1 MAKTKLNQPKRSELK
16 RIVRMYIQNEFN
28 KDEEFIKL
36 KNLVSTFQKCAQD
49 EFDRVTNCTEDV
61 KKFLKGVKLYGS
73 CAIYSEYFTFYNL
86 SIEIQAPYSYNT
98 SILEE
103 YIKDK
108 VTYLRESDFSYDN
121 TISVHRLCEKYL
133 KSLDTFNNFIEELSE
148 LNKKY
153 LQMQEKMSVIV
164 DNCKYLEDVKEYL
177 PIEEVNKYVDECL
190 YNCNTFISVVTTE
203 DINLVKDFINKNK
216 K

>member
-1 MAKTKLNQPKRSELK
+1 MAKTKLNKEKRSELK
-16 RIVRMYIQNEFN
+16 RIIRIYIQREFN
-28 KDEEFIKL
+28 NDKEFIKL
-36 KNLVSTFQKCAQD
+36 KNLLTNFQKCAQD
-49 EFDRVTNCTEDV
+49 EFDRVTNCTEEV
-61 KKFLKGVKLYGS
+61 KKFLKGMKLYGS
-73 CAIYSEYFTFYNL
+73 CTIYSQCYSYYNPY
-86 SIEIQAPYSYNT
+86 IEIQAPYSYNT
-98 SILEE
+98 SILYE

-108 VTYLRESDFSYDN
+108 TTYLTDSCFNYDGS
-121 TISVHRLCEKYL
+121 ISVRRLCEKYL
-133 KSLDTFNNFIEELSE
+133 ESLPSFNKFTEEISE

-177 PIEEVNKYVDECL
+177 PIDEVNKYVDECL
-190 YNCNTFISVVTTE
+190 YNCNTFISVVTSE

>member
-1 MAKTKLNQPKRSELK
+1 MAKTKLNKEKRLELK
-16 RIVRMYIQNEFN
+16 RIVRDYIQREFN
-28 KDEEFIKL
+28 NDEEFIKL
-36 KNLVSTFQKCAQD
+36 KKLLTTFQKCAQD

-73 CAIYSEYFTFYNL
+73 CTVYSEHYTFYSP
-86 SIEIQAPYSYNT
+86 SIEILAPYSYNV
-98 SILEE
+98 SISFE
-103 YIKDK
+103 YIYNN
-108 VTYLRESDFSYDN
+108 VTYITANDCNYDN
-121 TISVHRLCEKYL
+121 TVSVRKLCEKYL
-133 KSLDTFNNFIEELSE
+133 ESLATFNNFEEKMAE

-177 PIEEVNKYVDECL
+177 PIDEVNKYVDECL
-190 YNCNTFISVVTTE
+190 YNCNTFISVVTSE

>member
-1 MAKTKLNQPKRSELK
+1 MAKTKLNKEKRSELK
-16 RIVRMYIQNEFN
+16 RIVRMYIQREFN

-36 KNLVSTFQKCAQD
+36 KNLLTNFQKCAQD

-61 KKFLKGVKLYGS
+61 KKFLKGMKLYGS
-73 CAIYSEYFTFYNL
+73 CTIYNESYSYYNATM
-86 SIEIQAPYSYNT
+86 EILAPYSYNT
-98 SILEE
+98 LILRE
-103 YIKDK
+103 YVKDK
-108 VTYLRESDFSYDN
+108 TTYLTDDSFSYDD
-121 TISVHRLCEKYL
+121 TISIRRFCEKYL
-133 KSLDTFNNFIEELSE
+133 ESLATFNSFEEEMAE

-177 PIEEVNKYVDECL
+177 PIDEVNKYVDECL
-190 YNCNTFISVVTTE
+190 YNCNTFISVVTSE
-203 DINLVKDFINKNK
+203 DINLVKDFINKSK

>member
-1 MAKTKLNQPKRSELK
+1 MAKTKLNKEKREQIK
-16 RIVRMYIQNEFN
+16 RIIKDYIQREFN
-28 KDEEFIKL
+28 KDKEFIKL
-36 KNLVSTFQKCAQD
+36 KNLLTNFQKCVQV

-73 CAIYSEYFTFYNL
+73 CGIYCERFKYYDV

-98 SILEE
+98 SILHE

-108 VTYLRESDFSYDN
+108 TTYLTDSCFSYDD
-121 TISVHRLCEKYL
+121 TISVARLCEKYL
-133 KSLDTFNNFIEELSE
+133 ESLDTFNKFIEEMSE

-177 PIEEVNKYVDECL
+177 PIDEVNKYIDECL
-190 YNCNTFISVVTTE
+190 YNCNTFISCITSE
-203 DINLVKDFINKNK
+203 DLSIVKDFINKSK

>member
-1 MAKTKLNQPKRSELK
+1 MAKTKLNKEKRSELK
-16 RIVRMYIQNEFN
+16 RIVRMYIQREFN
-28 KDEEFIKL
+28 NDEDFIKL
-36 KNLVSTFQKCAQD
+36 KKLLTTFQKCVQD

-73 CAIYSEYFTFYNL
+73 CGIYSESFKYYNV

-98 SILEE
+98 SILYE

-108 VTYLRESDFSYDN
+108 TTYLTKADFNYDD
-121 TISVHRLCEKYL
+121 TISVHRICEKYL
-133 KSLDTFNNFIEELSE
+133 ESLDTFNNFIEKLSE

-153 LQMQEKMSVIV
+153 LQMQEKMSVII
-164 DNCKYLEDVKEYL
+164 DNCKYLEDIKEYL
-177 PIEEVNKYVDECL
+177 PIDKVNKYVDECL
-190 YNCNTFISVVTTE
+190 YNCNTFISVVTSE

>member
-1 MAKTKLNQPKRSELK
+1 MVKTKLNKEKRVQIK
-16 RIVRMYIQNEFN
+16 QIIRDYIQREFN
-28 KDEEFIKL
+28 KDEDFIKL
-36 KNLVSTFQKCAQD
+36 KNLLTTFKDCAQK

-61 KKFLKGVKLYGS
+61 KKFLKGTKLYGS
-73 CAIYSEYFTFYNL
+73 CKIYDQYYKFYTPT
-86 SIEIQAPYSYNT
+86 IEIQAPYSYNV
-98 SILEE
+98 SIAYE

-108 VTYLRESDFSYDN
+108 TTYLTINDFSYDY
-121 TISVHRLCEKYL
+121 TISVRILCEKYL
-133 KSLDTFNNFIEELSE
+133 ESLDTFNNFEKEMAE

-153 LQMQEKMSVIV
+153 FQMQEKMSVII

-190 YNCNTFISVVTTE
+190 YNCNTFISVVTAE
-203 DINLVKDFINKNK
+203 DINLVKDFINRDK

>member
-36 KNLVSTFQKCAQD
+36 KNLVSTFQKCAQN

-121 TISVHRLCEKYL
+121 TISVHKLCEKYL

>member
-1 MAKTKLNQPKRSELK
+1 MAKTKINKEKRVQIK
-16 RIVRMYIQNEFN
+16 RIIKDYIQREFN
-28 KDEEFIKL
+28 KDEDFIKL
-36 KNLVSTFQKCAQD
+36 KKLLTNFQKCAQA

-73 CAIYSEYFTFYNL
+73 CKIYDQYYNFYNPT
-86 SIEIQAPYSYNT
+86 IEIQAPYSYNT
-98 SILEE
+98 SILKE

-108 VTYLRESDFSYDN
+108 VTFLTDNNYSYDD
-121 TISVHRLCEKYL
+121 TISVSRFCEKYL
-133 KSLDTFNNFIEELSE
+133 QSLATFNNFEEEMAE

-164 DNCKYLEDVKEYL
+164 DNCKYLEDIKEYL
-177 PIEEVNKYVDECL
+177 PIDEVNKYVDECL
-190 YNCNTFISVVTTE
+190 YNCNTFISVVTAD

>member
-1 MAKTKLNQPKRSELK
+1 MAKTKINQAKRAQIK
-16 RIVRMYIQNEFN
+16 KIIKDYIQREFN
-28 KDEEFIKL
+28 KDKDFIKL
-36 KNLVSTFQKCAQD
+36 KNLLITFQNCAQN

-61 KKFLKGVKLYGS
+61 KKFLKGMKLYGS
-73 CAIYSEYFTFYNL
+73 CEVYSEYFSFYNVC
-86 SIEIQAPYSYNT
+86 INIQAPYSYNT
-98 SILEE
+98 SITNE
-103 YIKDK
+103 YIKNK
-108 VTYLRESDFSYDN
+108 TTYITDSDFSYDN
-121 TISVHRLCEKYL
+121 TISIKRLSKKYL
-133 KSLDTFNNFIEELSE
+133 ESLATFIKFLEEMTE
-148 LNKKY
+148 LNNKY

-190 YNCNTFISVVTTE
+190 YNCNTFISVVTAD

>member
-1 MAKTKLNQPKRSELK
+1 MAKTKLNKEKREELK
-16 RIVRMYIQNEFN
+16 RIIRIYIQNEFN
-28 KDEEFIKL
+28 KDEDFIKL
-36 KNLVSTFQKCAQD
+36 KDLLTTFQKCAQN
-49 EFDRVTNCTEDV
+49 EFDRVTNCTEDI
-61 KKFLKGVKLYGS
+61 KKFLKGMKLYGS
-73 CAIYSEYFTFYNL
+73 CTVYNEYYSFYNPT
-86 SIEIQAPYSYNT
+86 IEIQAPYSYNV
-98 SILEE
+98 SILYE
-103 YIKDK
+103 YIINKT
-108 VTYLRESDFSYDN
+108 TYLTADDFSYDD
-121 TISVHRLCEKYL
+121 TISVRRLCEKYL
-133 KSLDTFNNFIEELSE
+133 ESLDTFNKFKEELSE

-190 YNCNTFISVVTTE
+190 YNCNTFISIVTAE

>member
-1 MAKTKLNQPKRSELK
+1 MAKTKLNKEKRSELK
-16 RIVRMYIQNEFN
+16 RIVRMYIQREFN

-36 KNLVSTFQKCAQD
+36 KNLLTNFQKCAQD

-61 KKFLKGVKLYGS
+61 KKFLKGMKLYGS
-73 CAIYSEYFTFYNL
+73 CTVYSEHYTFYSP

-98 SILEE
+98 SILRE

-108 VTYLRESDFSYDN
+108 TTYITDIDFSYDD
-121 TISVHRLCEKYL
+121 TISIRKFCEKYL
-133 KSLDTFNNFIEELSE
+133 ESLATFNNFEEEMTE

-177 PIEEVNKYVDECL
+177 PIDEVNKYVDECL
-190 YNCNTFISVVTTE
+190 YNCNTFISVVTSE

>member
-1 MAKTKLNQPKRSELK
+1 MAKTKLNKEKRSELK
-16 RIVRMYIQNEFN
+16 RIVRMYIQREFN
-28 KDEEFIKL
+28 NDKEFIKL
-36 KNLVSTFQKCAQD
+36 KNLLTNFQKCAQD

-73 CAIYSEYFTFYNL
+73 CTVYNEHFYFYDAY
-86 SIEIQAPYSYNT
+86 IEIQASYSYNT
-98 SILEE
+98 SILHE
-103 YIKDK
+103 YIEDK
-108 VTYLRESDFSYDN
+108 TTYLTRDDFSYDD
-121 TISVHRLCEKYL
+121 TISVRRLCEKYL
-133 KSLDTFNNFIEELSE
+133 ESLASFNKFTEEMSE

-177 PIEEVNKYVDECL
+177 PIDEVNKYVDECL
-190 YNCNTFISVVTTE
+190 YNCNTFISVVTSE

>member
-1 MAKTKLNQPKRSELK
+1 MAKTKINQAKRTQIK
-16 RIVRMYIQNEFN
+16 RIIKDYIQREFN
-28 KDEEFIKL
+28 KDKDFIKL
-36 KNLVSTFQKCAQD
+36 KNLLITFQNCAQN

-61 KKFLKGVKLYGS
+61 KKFLKGMKLYGS
-73 CAIYSEYFTFYNL
+73 CEVYSEYFSFYNAC
-86 SIEIQAPYSYNT
+86 INIQAPYSYNT
-98 SILEE
+98 SITNE

-108 VTYLRESDFSYDN
+108 TTYITDSDFSYDN
-121 TISVHRLCEKYL
+121 TISIKRLCKKYL
-133 KSLDTFNNFIEELSE
+133 ESLATFIKFLEEMTE
-148 LNKKY
+148 LNNKY

-190 YNCNTFISVVTTE
+190 YNCNTFISVVTAD

>member
-36 KNLVSTFQKCAQD
+36 KNLVSTFQKCAQN

>member
-1 MAKTKLNQPKRSELK
+1 MAKTKLNKEKRSELK
-16 RIVRMYIQNEFN
+16 RIIRMYIQREFN

-36 KNLVSTFQKCAQD
+36 NNLLTNFQKCAQD

-61 KKFLKGVKLYGS
+61 KKFLKGMKLYGS
-73 CAIYSEYFTFYNL
+73 CSVYIEHYTFYSP
-86 SIEIQAPYSYNT
+86 SIEVQAPYSYNV
-98 SILEE
+98 SILHE

-108 VTYLRESDFSYDN
+108 TTYLVNSDFSYDD
-121 TISVHRLCEKYL
+121 TISVGRLCEKYL
-133 KSLDTFNNFIEELSE
+133 ESLPSFNKFTEDLIE

-177 PIEEVNKYVDECL
+177 PIDEVNKYVDECL
-190 YNCNTFISVVTTE
+190 YNSNTFISVVTSE

>member
-36 KNLVSTFQKCAQD
+36 KNLVSTFQKYAQD

>member
-121 TISVHRLCEKYL
+121 TISVHKLCEKYL

>member
-1 MAKTKLNQPKRSELK
+1 MAKTKLNKEKRSELK
-16 RIVRMYIQNEFN
+16 RIVRDYIQKEFN
-28 KDEEFIKL
+28 NNEDFIKL
-36 KNLVSTFQKCAQD
+36 KNLLTTFQKCAQD
-49 EFDRVTNCTEDV
+49 EFNQVTDCTGNV

-73 CAIYSEYFTFYNL
+73 CVVYSECFKFYNV

-98 SILEE
+98 SILYE

-108 VTYLRESDFSYDN
+108 TTYLTRADFSYDD

-133 KSLDTFNNFIEELSE
+133 ESLDTFNNFIEEMSE

-153 LQMQEKMSVIV
+153 LQMQEKMSVII
-164 DNCKYLEDVKEYL
+164 DNCKYLEDIKEYL
-177 PIEEVNKYVDECL
+177 PIDDVNKYVDEVL
-190 YNCNTFISVVTTE
+190 YNCNTFISCITSE
-203 DINLVKDFINKNK
+203 DLSMVKDFINNNK

>member
-1 MAKTKLNQPKRSELK
+1 MAKTKLNKEKRLELK
-16 RIVRMYIQNEFN
+16 RIVRMYIQREFN
-28 KDEEFIKL
+28 KDKDFIKL
-36 KNLVSTFQKCAQD
+36 KNLLTNFQKCAQD

-61 KKFLKGVKLYGS
+61 KNFLKGMKLYGS
-73 CAIYSEYFTFYNL
+73 CTIYNECYSFYNATM
-86 SIEIQAPYSYNT
+86 EIQAPYSYNV
-98 SILEE
+98 SILYE

-108 VTYLRESDFSYDN
+108 TTYLTDNDFSYDN
-121 TISVHRLCEKYL
+121 TISIRRFCEKYL
-133 KSLDTFNNFIEELSE
+133 ESLATFNNFEEEMAE

-177 PIEEVNKYVDECL
+177 PIDEVNKYVDECL
-190 YNCNTFISVVTTE
+190 YNCNTFISVVTSE